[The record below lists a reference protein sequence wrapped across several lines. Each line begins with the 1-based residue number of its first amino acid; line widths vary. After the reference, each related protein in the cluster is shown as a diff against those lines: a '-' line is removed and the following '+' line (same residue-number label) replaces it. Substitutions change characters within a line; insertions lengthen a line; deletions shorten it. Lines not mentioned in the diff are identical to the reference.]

1 MSVTTRSS
9 AAAPAPITS
18 TSAPAPA
25 GAAKVYSH
33 REILEVMT
41 GLLAALFTAMI
52 STTIVSTALP
62 TIMSDLHGTQ
72 RQYTWVITA
81 SLLALTVTT
90 PIWGKLS
97 DLFNK
102 KVLIQLSIVLFVI
115 GSVGAGLSQTVPPMM
130 AFRALQGL
138 ALGGMIAVVQAI
150 MGSII
155 PPRQRGRYS
164 GYMGAVLA
172 VSTVSG
178 PLLGGVLTD
187 SVGWRWCF
195 FVCVPLAVVSL
206 VVLQRTLKLPT
217 IRRHVKIDYV
227 GAVLVAVVAALPMLW
242 ITFAGSDYAW
252 ISWQSGAYLLGFLVA
267 VVVLVRVELTVSEPM
282 VPLRI
287 LNNRTTILMIL
298 ASIGV
303 GMAMFG
309 SSTFL
314 TQYFQL
320 GGGRTPTRAGLMTI
334 PLIISQLLVSTLG
347 GQLVSRTGRW
357 KPLMVV
363 GVVALLAGLVLM
375 GTIDHT
381 TPYWHVAIFMS
392 IMGVG
397 IGALVQNIVLAV
409 QNTVDV
415 SQVGATSA
423 AVSFFR
429 SLAGA
434 VGVAVL
440 GAILATQVARRTAT
454 GLSAIGVSSTGSGN
468 GSLDLND
475 LPAPVE
481 AVVRAAYGD
490 SFGELFLIAAAAAV
504 LTLITVFL
512 VKEVPLR
519 NTIELQPA
527 AAGDGVA
534 ALADDTGREAR
545 GLEGPKAEQPI
556 TTERS
561 DRLPEPGAGPA
572 DDTSTW
578 DDPHARR
585 VVAALD
591 VLAAAQDQART
602 HLASSDRTHDELV
615 GMVDGLERRIVEVMA
630 EFRGQVDAVR
640 ARLGAAEAQPS
651 LGQDGEGGDS
661 LRSYEYRLLLDSQ
674 QTADKV
680 TRVARTEAERV
691 LADAE
696 ERVHELEQRIATLRQ
711 VEAELA
717 DKVAEKVRVEA

>member
-1 MSVTTRSS
+1 MSVTTSS
-9 AAAPAPITS
+9 ATAPAPTVS
-18 TSAPAPA
+18 TSAPAPV
-25 GAAKVYSH
+25 GGTKVYSH
-33 REILEVMT
+33 KEILEVMT

-102 KVLIQLSIVLFVI
+102 KVLVQLSIVLFVI

-130 AFRALQGL
+130 VFRALQGL
-138 ALGGMIAVVQAI
+138 ALGGMIAVIQAI

-187 SVGWRWCF
+187 TVGWRWCF

-206 VVLQRTLKLPT
+206 VILQLNLKLPT
-217 IRRHVKIDYV
+217 VRRHVKIDYA
-227 GAVLVAVVAALPMLW
+227 GALLVAVVAALPMLW
-242 ITFAGSDYAW
+242 VTFAGSDYAW
-252 ISWQSGAYLLGFLVA
+252 ISWQSAAYLVVFLAA
-267 VVVLVRVELTVSEPM
+267 VVALVLVELRVSEPM
-282 VPLRI
+282 VPLRV

-298 ASIGV
+298 ASLGV

-320 GGGRTPTRAGLMTI
+320 GGGNSPTRAGLMTI

-363 GVVALLAGLVLM
+363 GVVALVAGLALM
-375 GTIDHT
+375 STIDHG
-381 TPYWHVAIFMS
+381 TPYWHIAIFMS

-415 SQVGATSA
+415 SQIGATSA
-423 AVSFFR
+423 SVSFFR

-440 GAILATQVARRTAT
+440 GAILANQVTAKVAT
-454 GLSAIGVSSTGSGN
+454 GLSSLGVSGAGAGD

-475 LPAPVE
+475 LPAPVQ

-504 LTLITVFL
+504 LTLVTVL
-512 VKEVPLR
+512 VVKEVPLR
-519 NTIELQPA
+519 STIELKPA
-527 AAGDGVA
+527 TTDDDAVPATVPVA
-534 ALADDTGREAR
+534 STA
-545 GLEGPKAEQPI
+545 AEQ
-556 TTERS
+556 TDE
-561 DRLPEPGAGPA
+561 GW
-572 DDTSTW
+572 DTP
-578 DDPHARR
+578 DARR

-591 VLAAAQDQART
+591 VLTAAHDQART
-602 HLASSDRTHDELV
+602 HLAFSGQTQTELV
-615 GMVDGLERRIVEVMA
+615 GLVDGLEQRIDTVTA
-630 EFRGQVDAVR
+630 EFRGQLDAIR
-640 ARLGAAEAQPS
+640 SRITNPELQPS
-651 LGQDGEGGDS
+651 LGLDGEGGDS
-661 LRSYEYRLLLDSQ
+661 LRSYEYQLLLDSQ

-696 ERVHELEQRIATLRQ
+696 GQVRELEQRIATLRQ
-711 VEAELA
+711 VESDLA
-717 DKVAEKVRVEA
+717 AKVAVNA